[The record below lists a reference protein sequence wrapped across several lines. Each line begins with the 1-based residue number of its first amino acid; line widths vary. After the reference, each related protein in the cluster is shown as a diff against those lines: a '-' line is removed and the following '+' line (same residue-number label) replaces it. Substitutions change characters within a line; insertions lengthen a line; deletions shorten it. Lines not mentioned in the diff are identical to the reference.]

1 MQWLKSL
8 FGQKSNPNE
17 TPEAEGTNCAHL
29 VLIPTWSNPE
39 DMGKEEKATGYRCY
53 ACGAALTLE
62 EAGELRN
69 RSAISL

>member
-8 FGQKSNPNE
+8 MGRKTE
-17 TPEAEGTNCAHL
+17 EEATPEEDGSTCAHL
-29 VLIPTWSNPE
+29 VLLPTWSNPD
-39 DMGKEEKATGYRCY
+39 DMGREEKATGYRCY
-53 ACGAALTLE
+53 ACGTALTLE